1 MGIKNI
7 IGMIMTFIGIGLM
20 GYGLYIGVVS
30 HPHAISSMD
39 ALLFVFGTYFIIA
52 GPAFWIGEVPREV
65 IARVRK
71 EALGGKGGS

>member
-1 MGIKNI
+1 
-7 IGMIMTFIGIGLM
+7 
-20 GYGLYIGVVS
+20 
-30 HPHAISSMD
+30 MD

-52 GPAFWIGEVPREV
+52 GPVFWIGEVPREV